1 MEHDLFLT
9 QEEKGHLDAL
19 PLQVLL
25 QPSLARW

>member
-1 MEHDLFLT
+1 MEHDLFLI